1 MDKLSF
7 LDFSSTINGIVVD
20 ASFSRESIKEIFIPL
35 LKHLSSMCSEK
46 QARILVMLA
55 APPGAGK
62 STLVSFLEYLAK
74 DAVPE
79 KAFQAIGM
87 DGFHRKQEYLLTHT
101 AIVDGKEIPMVS
113 IKGAPVT
120 FDLERLQEKIS
131 ELMEG
136 HPCRWPIYDRLLHNP
151 VEDAITVDSDI
162 VFLEG
167 NYLLLDIDGWR
178 DLSDYADFTISLS
191 ANEELLR
198 KRLIARRVATGVNQE
213 DAEKFVDFSDMAN
226 VRLCLENSKKADLE
240 LEITQD
246 GTDIILK
253 A

>member
-20 ASFSRESIKEIFIPL
+20 ASFSKESIKEIFIPL

-101 AIVDGKEIPMVS
+101 AIVDGKEIPMVN

-120 FDLERLQEKIS
+120 FDLERLREKIS

-136 HPCRWPIYDRLLHNP
+136 HPCRWPIYDRLLHLTLCFWKATIFFWILTAGGICQIMRISPYLFQQMKNC
-151 VEDAITVDSDI
+151 S
-162 VFLEG
+162 G
-167 NYLLLDIDGWR
+167 NG
-178 DLSDYADFTISLS
+178 
-191 ANEELLR
+191 
-198 KRLIARRVATGVNQE
+198 
-213 DAEKFVDFSDMAN
+213 
-226 VRLCLENSKKADLE
+226 
-240 LEITQD
+240 
-246 GTDIILK
+246 
-253 A
+253 